1 MKPPLFIKDERWA
14 DRILCIILFGGFLGI
29 MLWALLTQMHT
40 EPDTTM
46 VAVIVYYGMIV
57 VCSLLLVVVLWKN
70 SLFRAYAIDE
80 LQIAESTSFWK
91 LMQWRKCY
99 PCQEVSSVKV
109 ASWRSGFPVTHAWY
123 WVHLRFANGK
133 VWMLPESRDRQKIET
148 LTDQIKEVWSRK

>member
-1 MKPPLFIKDERWA
+1 MKPAIFITDERWA

-40 EPDTTM
+40 GPDTTM

-80 LQIAESTSFWK
+80 LQIAEITSFWK
-91 LMQWRKCY
+91 LVQCRKCY
-99 PCQEVSSVKV
+99 PRQEVSSVEV
-109 ASWRSGFPVTHAWY
+109 ASCRSGFLHGSRAWY
-123 WVHLRFANGK
+123 WVHLGPA
-133 VWMLPESRDRQKIET
+133 
-148 LTDQIKEVWSRK
+148 KE